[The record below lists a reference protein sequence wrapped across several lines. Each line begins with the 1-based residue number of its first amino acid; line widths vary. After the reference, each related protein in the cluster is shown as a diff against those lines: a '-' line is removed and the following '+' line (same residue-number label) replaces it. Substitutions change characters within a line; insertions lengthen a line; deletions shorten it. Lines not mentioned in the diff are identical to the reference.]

1 MKPLK
6 PGQFCMI
13 HGTLYRVK
21 KRQDGCS
28 GCALDNFFVCP
39 SIKTKTSESLI
50 DCYSMG
56 IIFELVK
63 SKHK

>member
-1 MKPLK
+1 
-6 PGQFCMI
+6 MI
-13 HGTLYRVK
+13 HGTLYRAK

-39 SIKTKTSESLI
+39 SIKTKNSGSLI

-63 SKHK
+63 PKHK